1 MQLPLPLIPRIPCH
15 TPPSAVAYL
24 TRNPSPHYP
33 LHLRSLLPGPCT
45 VRECTATG
53 LEPAMRRP
61 ARKQLIGHS
70 RCAIAHCIDHIPAN
84 RKSRG
89 APALAPPRTERPCS
103 KSTHTPAS
111 PHGGHHLRWVSG
123 GLCCIRRARPR
134 LARRHG
140 RRAHNGDHPV
150 SSDPIRSSDGGR
162 GLRIP
167 LRGLRLRL
175 TLRIGLVVLG

>member
-24 TRNPSPHYP
+24 TRNPSPPYP

-53 LEPAMRRP
+53 LGPEMRRP

-84 RKSRG
+84 RKSSWSPRARAAANRASLFYKYPHASVSSWRPPPSVG
-89 APALAPPRTERPCS
+89 ERWPQLHPPRTPTASAITDGALTMAIIPCPQ
-103 KSTHTPAS
+103 TPSAVATAGADFAS
-111 PHGGHHLRWVSG
+111 LF
-123 GLCCIRRARPR
+123 AA
-134 LARRHG
+134 LASASRC
-140 RRAHNGDHPV
+140 A
-150 SSDPIRSSDGGR
+150 
-162 GLRIP
+162 
-167 LRGLRLRL
+167 
-175 TLRIGLVVLG
+175 